1 MKRLKNPFYNRD
13 IVSIKDFQ
21 RPDLDYLF
29 HVANEIKTS
38 LPNDSLKNKSIGL
51 MFLEPSTRTRLSFE
65 SAMNSLGGKLICY
78 CFYIR

>member
-29 HVANEIKTS
+29 QVADNIKTS
-38 LPNDSLKNKSIGL
+38 LPNDSLSTKSIGL
-51 MFLEPSTRTRLSFE
+51 MFFEPSTSRRLSF
-65 SAMNSLGGKLICY
+65 
-78 CFYIR
+78 